1 MKRDW
6 ICLGQDSYPLWKVFC
21 SGVPLYRGRLDSL
34 IRTRF
39 V

>member
-21 SGVPLYRGRLDSL
+21 SDVPLYGGRLDSL